1 MKTTTKTN
9 ETNNQ
14 KNNFVFLVDL
24 LYDLYL
30 VTLHKIQEFEM
41 QKRPSFKAGKLY

>member
-14 KNNFVFLVDL
+14 KNTDFDL